1 MLLVV
6 QGASPS
12 RPVRAKEI
20 QLPGIQ
26 AWISSLDDSV
36 DAAVMSETLRD
47 QLSSI
52 ASGQQ
57 IVPVPRI
64 VSDARVGAISWSGWS
79 YDRNMDCYSTV
90 AFDVRGVRGEVLT
103 VADGVGSRALG
114 DIASRLLAT
123 TAPAVVSSLSSH
135 PWSTEWRA
143 A

>member
-1 MLLVV
+1 MPRASIVFVGRASAFPLRVGPISVPGWIVEQHETIPGELGTPQCTVDLESLLQRYSRDQRAVASEHSFVVLLVV

-57 IVPVPRI
+57 IIPVRRI
-64 VSDARVGAISWSGWS
+64 VSD
-79 YDRNMDCYSTV
+79 
-90 AFDVRGVRGEVLT
+90 L
-103 VADGVGSRALG
+103 
-114 DIASRLLAT
+114 
-123 TAPAVVSSLSSH
+123 SLIH
-135 PWSTEWRA
+135 I
-143 A
+143 